1 MSLAERVQLEH
12 PVVQAGMG
20 GGIADGRLAGAVSAA
35 GGLGTVGI
43 FPAEQLRLELER
55 AREVAGGRP
64 VAANLLIPFA
74 TRAHAEACVAARA
87 EVVVL
92 HAGFNRPLVQ

>member
-43 FPAEQLRLELER
+43 FPPQRLGSR
-55 AREVAGGRP
+55 DPTGFCAQSSVAIWSR
-64 VAANLLIPFA
+64 
-74 TRAHAEACVAARA
+74 AARIGLGIGT
-87 EVVVL
+87 L
-92 HAGFNRPLVQ
+92 HEAP